1 MKADMSKYIPHQIIE
16 QAKLNKY
23 FMREMF
29 DAGKRW
35 LKYQISGA
43 TNLDNNNWMKLEV
56 LNFSLQYYEIIE
68 ETEMSD
74 TKDNCTFAIAAW
86 MAGKRA
92 YYDEMD
98 KKDREQAGR
107 MPWSALMRE
116 YNNTL

>member
-1 MKADMSKYIPHQIIE
+1 MKADINKYIPRQFIE
-16 QAKLNKY
+16 QEKLNKT

-35 LKYQISGA
+35 LYYQISETA
-43 TNLDNNNWMKLEV
+43 QVDYSSWMKLEV

-68 ETEMSD
+68 ETEVGD

-92 YYDEMD
+92 CYDEMD
-98 KKDREQAGR
+98 NRHKEQAGKI
-107 MPWSALMRE
+107 PWSSLIRE
-116 YNNTL
+116 YNKTL